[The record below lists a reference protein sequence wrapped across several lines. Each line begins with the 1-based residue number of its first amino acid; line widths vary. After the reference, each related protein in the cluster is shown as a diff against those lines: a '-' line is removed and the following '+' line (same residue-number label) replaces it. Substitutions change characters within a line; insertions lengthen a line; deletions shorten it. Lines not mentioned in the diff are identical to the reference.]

1 MIKIAPSLLAA
12 DFGKMSEEVKR
23 AEDAGVDMLH
33 IDVMDGHFVPN
44 ITFGPDMVRSIRN
57 TTKLFLDVHLMIAEP
72 LKYAPVFAEAGSDL
86 ITFHIEAEK
95 DPEKIIRK
103 IRSLGVKCGV
113 SINPPTPFCE
123 IENIVDKV
131 DLVLFMSVNP
141 GFGGQKFIESV
152 LDKVRAAKKL
162 IDENNL
168 ETELE
173 IDGGITLE
181 TAANAVKAGINIIV
195 AGTSIFRTPDITS
208 TVRQFRDA
216 LQKYET

>member
-12 DFGKMSEEVKR
+12 DFGKMSEEVGR
-23 AEDAGVDMLH
+23 AEAAGVDMLH

-44 ITFGPDMVRSIRN
+44 ITFGPDMVRAIRK
-57 TTKLFLDVHLMIAEP
+57 TTKLFLDVHLMISDP
-72 LKYAPVFAEAGSDL
+72 LKYAPVFAQAGSDL

-95 DPEKIIRK
+95 DPEKTIK
-103 IRSLGVKCGV
+103 NIRSLGVKCGV
-113 SINPPTPFCE
+113 SINPPTSFDK
-123 IENIVDKV
+123 IENIIDKV

-141 GFGGQKFIESV
+141 GFGGQKFITSV
-152 LDKVRAAKKL
+152 LDKVKAAKK
-162 IDENNL
+162 IKDKNNL

-181 TAANAVKAGINIIV
+181 TATSAVKAGINIVV
-195 AGTSIFRTPDITS
+195 AGTSIFGTPDIVS
-208 TVRQFRDA
+208 TVRQFRAA